1 MDAMT
6 RSGKPDFGIL
16 LLLAEQ
22 EFVQSLRAATAGQGF
37 DDQGRSDGFVLRTLS
52 LGPTSISGLAERL
65 EITKQGASQI
75 VDDMERR
82 GYVER
87 RTDPGD
93 ARARLLQLTSR
104 GEAALKAARKFHQ
117 AYERRLR
124 RQFGDEVIDGMR
136 DVLTAMAGEAQIST
150 PHFRALMF

>member
-1 MDAMT
+1 MAGMT

-16 LLLAEQ
+16 LLLADQ
-22 EFVQSLRAATAGQGF
+22 EFVRALRAATAEQGF

-52 LGPTSISGLAERL
+52 GGPTTISGLAERL

-87 RTDPGD
+87 RPDPTD

-104 GEAALKAARKFHQ
+104 GEAALAAARKFHQ
-117 AYERRLR
+117 SYERRLR
-124 RQFGDEVIDGMR
+124 REHGDAAIDAVR
-136 DVLTAMAGEAQIST
+136 EVLTAMAGEAQITT

>member
-1 MDAMT
+1 MASMT

-16 LLLAEQ
+16 LLLADQ
-22 EFVQSLRAATAGQGF
+22 EFVSSLRAATAQQGY
-37 DDQGRSDGFVLRTLS
+37 DDQGRSDGFVLRTLGA
-52 LGPTSISGLAERL
+52 GPTSISGLAERL
-65 EITKQGASQI
+65 AITKQGASQI

-87 RTDPGD
+87 RPDPSD
-93 ARARLLQLTSR
+93 ARARLLHLTSR
-104 GEAALKAARKFHQ
+104 GEGALKAARKFHQ

-124 RQFGDEVIDGMR
+124 RQFGDEAIDNVR

>member
-1 MDAMT
+1 MT

-22 EFVQSLRAATAGQGF
+22 EFVSALRAATAGQGF
-37 DDQGRSDGFVLRTLS
+37 DDQGRSDGFVLRTLGA
-52 LGPTSISGLAERL
+52 GPTSVTGLAERL
-65 EITKQGASQI
+65 DITKQGASQI

-87 RTDPGD
+87 RTDPDD
-93 ARARLLQLTSR
+93 ARARLLHLTAR
-104 GEAALKAARKFHQ
+104 GEDALAAARKFHQ
-117 AYERRLR
+117 AYERKLR
-124 RQFGDEVIDGMR
+124 RQFGDEAIESVRG
-136 DVLTAMAGEAQIST
+136 VLTAMAGEAQVST

>member
-1 MDAMT
+1 MASMT

-22 EFVQSLRAATAGQGF
+22 EFVSSLRAATAGQGY
-37 DDQGRSDGFVLRTLS
+37 DDQGRSDGFVLRTLGA
-52 LGPTSISGLAERL
+52 GPTSISRLAERL
-65 EITKQGASQI
+65 AITKQGASQI

-87 RTDPGD
+87 RPDPDD

-104 GEAALKAARKFHQ
+104 GEAALEAARKFHR
-117 AYERRLR
+117 AYERKLR
-124 RQFGDEVIDGMR
+124 RQFGDEAIDSVR
-136 DVLTAMAGEAQIST
+136 DVLTAMAGEAQVST

>member
-1 MDAMT
+1 MARMT

-22 EFVQSLRAATAGQGF
+22 EFVSELRAHTAEQGF
-37 DDQGRSDGFVLRTLS
+37 DDQGRSDGFVLRS
-52 LGPTSISGLAERL
+52 LGAAPTTITGLAEQL
-65 EITKQGASQI
+65 EITKQGASQVI
-75 VDDMERR
+75 DDMERR

-87 RTDPGD
+87 RPDPSD
-93 ARARLLQLTSR
+93 ARARLLHLTER
-104 GEAALKAARKFHQ
+104 GEAALAAARKFHQ

-124 RQFGDEVIDGMR
+124 KRFGDEAIDAMR
-136 DVLTAMAGEAQIST
+136 GVLTDMAGEAQIST

>member
-1 MDAMT
+1 MGPMT

-16 LLLAEQ
+16 LLLADQ
-22 EFVQSLRAATAGQGF
+22 EFVRALRAATAEQGF
-37 DDQGRSDGFVLRTLS
+37 DDQGRSDGFVLRTLAG
-52 LGPTSISGLAERL
+52 GPTSVSGLAERL

-87 RTDPGD
+87 RPDPSD
-93 ARARLLQLTSR
+93 ARARLLQLTSK

-124 RQFGDEVIDGMR
+124 RQFGDEAIDSMR
-136 DVLTAMAGEAQIST
+136 DVLTAMAGEAQVST